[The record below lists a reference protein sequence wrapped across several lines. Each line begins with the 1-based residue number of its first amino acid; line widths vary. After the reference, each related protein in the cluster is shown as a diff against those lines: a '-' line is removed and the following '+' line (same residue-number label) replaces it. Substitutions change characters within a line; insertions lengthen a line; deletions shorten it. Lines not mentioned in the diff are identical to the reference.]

1 MIFDYKELEQQLVVA
16 CDEVHKDFLK
26 RFNSDVYV
34 SAGGAKLEAFI
45 NDLQKEFETVAIAFL
60 TKNDLDND
68 SEAKKKA
75 LAITKLFAK
84 KCIEDF
90 SKI

>member
-26 RFNSDVYV
+26 RFNSDIYV

>member
-1 MIFDYKELEQQLVVA
+1 MIFDYKELEQQLVLA

-26 RFNSDVYV
+26 RFNSDIYV